1 MASSER
7 AAAATSGAAS
17 VERLLRDF
25 LAALESRE
33 LAAASALLAPGTVM
47 VFPGDQR
54 YTTLEAMAEA
64 SKGRYR
70 RVGKHIEALEVWEPD
85 AGDAG
90 RAVAYVFGTLH
101 GVNLHGVPFEGVR
114 FVDRFEVAGGRITAQ
129 QVFNDLA
136 ESGVLTRRA

>member
-1 MASSER
+1 MSGAPTSAEPMD
-7 AAAATSGAAS
+7 AAA

-25 LAALESRE
+25 LAALERRE

-70 RVGKHIEALEVWEPD
+70 RIGKRLEAVEVWES
-85 AGDAG
+85 GGG

-114 FVDRFEVAGGRITAQ
+114 FVDRFEVEGGRITAQ

>member
-7 AAAATSGAAS
+7 TAAPDSDAAS

-25 LAALESRE
+25 LAALERRE
-33 LAAASALLAPGTVM
+33 LTAASALLAPGTVM

-54 YTTLEAMAEA
+54 YTTLEAMVEA

-70 RVGKHIEALEVWEPD
+70 RVGKHLDAVEVWER
-85 AGDAG
+85 GG
-90 RAVAYVFGTLH
+90 GGAVAYVFGTLH

-114 FVDRFEVAGGRITAQ
+114 FVDRFEVEGGSITAQ

>member
-7 AAAATSGAAS
+7 AAAPNSDAAS

-25 LAALESRE
+25 LAALERRE

-54 YTTLEAMAEA
+54 YTTLEAMVEA

-70 RVGKHIEALEVWEPD
+70 SVGKHLDAVEVWERGGGP
-85 AGDAG
+85 
-90 RAVAYVFGTLH
+90 AVAYVFGTLH
-101 GVNLHGVPFEGVR
+101 GVNVHGVPFEGVR
-114 FVDRFEVAGGRITAQ
+114 FVDRFEVEGGRITAQ

-136 ESGVLTRRA
+136 ESGVLTRHA